1 MSLLSFEDLVRVFE
15 RYERIVLVYLFGS
28 LARGQETGLSDV
40 DIAVL
45 LEDLPTDLLGFTLK
59 LMDELSVILGDRV
72 DLVLL
77 NEAPPLLRHQVIK
90 YGRVIYSKSE
100 EDRVRFEV
108 RSERE
113 FLDLRILLNRYNQV
127 LLEEA

>member
-1 MSLLSFEDLVRVFE
+1 MSLLTFEDLRRVFE
-15 RYERIVLVYLFGS
+15 RYERIVLVYFFGS
-28 LARGQETGLSDV
+28 LARGQETSLSDV

-45 LEDLPTDLLGFTLK
+45 LEDRPDDLLGFTLK
-59 LMDELSVILGDRV
+59 LIDELSVILGDRV
-72 DLVLL
+72 DLVFL

-90 YGRVIYSKSE
+90 HGRVIYSRSE

-113 FLDLRILLNRYNQV
+113 FLDLRILLHRYNQV